1 MVKKKKLFTIELEH
15 FVSGVQS
22 VNRVLINRYP
32 DKKYIIAKKSTLIL
46 ASLLLLRKRKRFV
59 SVEHMPQN
67 KWVILS
73 NDETMF
79 DDDTILFKNWLSMIC
94 LVHSAKKKIFYPFW
108 NNRCLEISNDIW
120 LPTQNVIDSKS
131 DSWAVSQTI
140 ENTNIT
146 YLSEYMF
153 ISSEKCDE
161 KGIRARK
168 IRIYPN
174 KTQSNKLKNWMGTS
188 RYVYNQTLNYGR
200 TEGNKELNFYQLRD
214 RFVTAKNNSKLKEWE
229 LLTPKDVRAGA
240 IKDMI
245 NTYKT
250 AFSNLKRGNIR
261 QFKIKYRCKKKDRS
275 IEIPKTA
282 ISYKDGSLFIYKKYL
297 DSKIKKCKEKIPE
310 IKHDCRLQWERKRWY
325 LIIPIDV
332 ECKDSGFDK
341 TEACALDP
349 GSRKFQTIYSENKV
363 ETVRIRK
370 DQIKKLQNK
379 LDKMKSLRDKKII
392 SRKRYKNR
400 ENRIYNKLDHLIDD
414 MHFKTIN
421 SLVKNY
427 QVIFLPIFESQEI
440 VRKNK
445 YGNRNLLQLKHYRFR
460 MRLAE
465 RCKIEKETRL
475 VVCTEE
481 YTSKTCT
488 RCGSLNDV
496 GSSEVYQCSNC
507 DLIIDRDVNGARN
520 IFIKCVNEIM

>member
-1 MVKKKKLFTIELEH
+1 
-15 FVSGVQS
+15 
-22 VNRVLINRYP
+22 LI
-32 DKKYIIAKKSTLIL
+32 
-46 ASLLLLRKRKRFV
+46 
-59 SVEHMPQN
+59 Q
-67 KWVILS
+67 
-73 NDETMF
+73 
-79 DDDTILFKNWLSMIC
+79 
-94 LVHSAKKKIFYPFW
+94 
-108 NNRCLEISNDIW
+108 
-120 LPTQNVIDSKS
+120 
-131 DSWAVSQTI
+131 
-140 ENTNIT
+140 
-146 YLSEYMF
+146 
-153 ISSEKCDE
+153 
-161 KGIRARK
+161 
-168 IRIYPN
+168 
-174 KTQSNKLKNWMGTS
+174 
-188 RYVYNQTLNYGR
+188 
-200 TEGNKELNFYQLRD
+200 
-214 RFVTAKNNSKLKEWE
+214 
-229 LLTPKDVRAGA
+229 
-240 IKDMI
+240 
-245 NTYKT
+245 
-250 AFSNLKRGNIR
+250 
-261 QFKIKYRCKKKDRS
+261 
-275 IEIPKTA
+275 
-282 ISYKDGSLFIYKKYL
+282 
-297 DSKIKKCKEKIPE
+297 
-310 IKHDCRLQWERKRWY
+310 
-325 LIIPIDV
+325 
-332 ECKDSGFDK
+332 
-341 TEACALDP
+341 
-349 GSRKFQTIYSENKV
+349 
-363 ETVRIRK
+363 TVRIKK

-400 ENRIYNKLDHLIDD
+400 ENRIYNKLEHLIDD

>member
-22 VNRVLINRYP
+22 VNHVLINRYP
-32 DKKYIIAKKSTLIL
+32 DKKHIIAKKSTLIL
-46 ASLLLLRKRKRFV
+46 ASLLLLRKRKRFI

-67 KWVILS
+67 KWVILT
-73 NDETMF
+73 NDENMF
-79 DDDTILFKNWLSMIC
+79 DDDTVLFKNWLSMIC
-94 LVHSAKKKIFYPFW
+94 LTHSSKKKIFYPFW
-108 NNRCLEISNDIW
+108 NNRCMEISNDIW

-131 DSWAVSQTI
+131 NSWALSQII
-140 ENTNIT
+140 ENTNLT
-146 YLSEYMF
+146 YSSEYMF
-153 ISSEKCDE
+153 ISREKCDE
-161 KGIRARK
+161 KSMRARK

-174 KTQSNKLKNWMGTS
+174 KTQSNKLKNWFGTS
-188 RYVYNQTLNYGR
+188 RYVYNQSLNYVR
-200 TEGNKELNFYQLRD
+200 TKGNKELNFYQLRD
-214 RFVTAKNNSKLKEWE
+214 KFVTAKNNPTLKEWE

-240 IKDMI
+240 IKDMV
-245 NTYKT
+245 NAYKT
-250 AFSNLKRGNIR
+250 AFLNLKRGNIR
-261 QFKIKYRCKKKDRS
+261 QFKINYRCKKKDRS

-297 DSKIKKCKEKIPE
+297 NSKIKKCKETIPE
-310 IKHDCRLQWERKRWY
+310 IKYDCRLQWERKQWY

-332 ECKDSGFDK
+332 ECKDSGFNK

-363 ETVRIRK
+363 EIVRIRK

-445 YGNRNLLQLKHYRFR
+445 YGNRNLLQVKHYRFR

-520 IFIKCVNEIM
+520 IFIKCVNEMM